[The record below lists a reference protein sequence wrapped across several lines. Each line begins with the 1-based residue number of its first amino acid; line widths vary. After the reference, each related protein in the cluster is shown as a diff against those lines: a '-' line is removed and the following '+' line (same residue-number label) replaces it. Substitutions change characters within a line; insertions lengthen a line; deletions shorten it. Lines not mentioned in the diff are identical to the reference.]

1 MKRNKF
7 ISIVL
12 IVTLLILYLQLIVLA
27 DENWNA
33 GAKIN
38 FTPASYDKQYEV
50 PNWMCGD
57 LDDLGI
63 QAYENLYDNNY
74 KWNVFV
80 GPLRVYQNYL
90 KTNGMQ
96 GLTANGAS
104 IAEFVD
110 YSSLEPSTA
119 KSEAE
124 ILVRLEVLSGVEE
137 EDGKYMYMQ
146 NYVKRSEVAKI
157 LAVFYQKLFPELQAV
172 RGTNNFEDV
181 NDHWSKPYVDYCY
194 ERGLLDGKSETS
206 FDPEG
211 FVTKAESIRLLC
223 NMVNGE
229 NALLTQNVA
238 KAINETYMC
247 TTAYDEENKNNN
259 NYQYQNNSSI
269 TPDKWYY
276 SVFPNSTVNVE
287 VKSGSS
293 YRTLNFRALNN
304 NIKIAKTSSTSGKYV
319 VNVKGIYEG
328 VGFVECKYSNA
339 ASDSYET
346 LYIPIFVKGYNADK
360 AKNISVRSTTL
371 QLNIGN
377 QYLLSNDVNVT
388 PSSASYNGIYF
399 SSTNPKVAS
408 VNYLTG
414 QVVARGNGTCYI
426 YVMTYNMS
434 KKIEVRVSGYGYDN
448 GNNNNN
454 YNTNYLNLSVKVG
467 KTLNLRNYLYN
478 TGYSLSYYSS
488 NNNIAT
494 VSSAGIV
501 TGKRPGRTQINAY
514 SNYTQYIINLL
525 VEDNYNNYYDEVQN
539 ISLRYNDID
548 ILVDEDYDLFDN
560 MYIYPE
566 YANTDDIRFTSED
579 TSIAKVGKKTGN
591 VTGISEGVT
600 RIKIYCD
607 NVTRYCTVYV
617 GKGNSGNIPISDINI
632 NLMNNALSLD
642 IGQSYSLENN
652 ITIYPSNATNKK
664 LYYSSDRESVVTVD
678 SKGQLTGISAGIATI
693 TIKAGNIQKY
703 VYITVNNSE
712 VTPPSPGPSPTP
724 SIEKIEFLNKDIVN
738 LSVGMDFNPYSIL
751 NVTSGATFTL
761 SDYSKAK
768 VENNRIVGLSEG
780 IVTLT
785 ATYNGTSDS
794 IQISVIK

>member
-1 MKRNKF
+1 MKRKKF

-12 IVTLLILYLQLIVLA
+12 IVTLLTLSLQLIVLA
-27 DENWNA
+27 NENWNA

-50 PNWMCGD
+50 PDWMCGE

-110 YSSLEPSTA
+110 SSSLEPSTA

-172 RGTNNFEDV
+172 RGANNFEDV

-319 VNVKGIYEG
+319 INVKGIYEG

-467 KTLNLRNYLYN
+467 KTLNLRNYLNN

-566 YANTDDIRFTSED
+566 YANTDDIRFISED

-617 GKGNSGNIPISDINI
+617 GKGNSSNIPISGIDITLI
-632 NLMNNALSLD
+632 NNALSLD

-693 TIKAGNIQKY
+693 TIRAGNIQKY

-724 SIEKIEFLNKDIVN
+724 SIEKIEFLNKDIVSLN
-738 LSVGMDFNPYSIL
+738 VGMDFNPYSIL

-794 IQISVIK
+794 IQILVIK